1 MTRAKRRHQD
11 VSAQLQADQTGLLS
25 HPRSD
30 GLRVPGLEND
40 GQHRTHFG
48 GANDERF

>member
-1 MTRAKRRHQD
+1 MKRAKRRHQD

-25 HPRSD
+25 HPPSD
-30 GLRVPGLEND
+30 GLRVRVLEND
-40 GQHRTHFG
+40 GEHRAHFG